1 MAITAQQKMNL
12 LGVTSFMFNYA
23 PDQAS
28 LARFEEAIEA
38 NPSFYA
44 LGTSL
49 AATSA
54 FTSQFPED
62 ATRDEKID
70 LVLSRVGLEEG
81 TVGYDRGVEFINQRL
96 NDGVPE
102 GQVLI
107 EIGEKLLQTPPPEG
121 LEEAAAVLRNKIAVS
136 DAYLNSGIE
145 GYSSETLPNL
155 ISNVTADA
163 ASVTAAVAA
172 IGEFEA
178 EEPVDPGVQ
187 GETYVLTDGRDNV
200 VGTENNDTFLA
211 DVGQNQ
217 NGAISNALSTG
228 DRLDG
233 AGGRNTIEASM
244 IQDNEV
250 DAGVNQAPRP
260 ITQNIQEVYIEALES
275 NTTDG
280 GNVVLDATRMANVE
294 EYWSNFSR
302 SDMTFSGVN
311 LNGSNLN
318 ITKDVTFGM
327 RDVDFDSGLRG
338 AFESQSLVRAP
349 STQVN
354 SQLQVRIADVST
366 ETPTTPLANV
376 DLNLSFSLGDEVVSL
391 EGIRSTDGTYA
402 GLVEALRAELSAVG
416 QGGVNVAL
424 STPYEQVTVAGNT
437 VNLPFTAQEILVTD
451 ADGNAFSNVNFTQR
465 AIEPVAD
472 GFLVAGNAQPVD
484 PASTSNLIE
493 TNLVLDN
500 AGRGSTAGDVTI
512 GGMSNSGTVV
522 EKLNLEV
529 DRNSKVAE
537 VFSASGMGHGAFNTG
552 TETRVAFEQIEV
564 TSGAAQGDLSIENV
578 GNVYNFD
585 ATAFA
590 GQNLDVTGVAG
601 LNRDGGDWVPNAEAR
616 AHVYNTA
623 NDAGSND
630 TVTVAYSHDKA
641 AEFNGFSLAINTG
654 EGDDTIHTIAVNTGG
669 NNLPNQQDLQ
679 QNVNINAGNGN
690 NTVWA
695 EGAGGIT
702 ITSGTGADTI
712 YTDNSGASLM
722 TDESLA
728 ATWVVNTQ
736 ADADGTRDFDN
747 LRGNTAELASGVGST
762 PALLANAQVTVAF
775 SGAAAGGALTSGAAV
790 ANQNG
795 FESTVSLNDI
805 LGDRVFG
812 TQTDVNAAIMQ
823 AINSNYVL
831 NKLLQAELGPDNSLV
846 IRSMIDGEFSAEDLS
861 INVFNNYQVG
871 ESTNADQRL
880 VSAIREEANNSELAV
895 DLQSVID
902 GSTAAANSV
911 SGMVG
916 SDDSSVLA
924 QRDGTDLT
932 GTQSIADNTGN
943 IVNAGAGNDVIVL
956 SSNDI
961 SSETVQFTGYNNGVN
976 TIVNFDS
983 VYNTDDGD
991 DGDDAGVNAGADLL
1005 DFSAYL
1011 NTLTSNSGS
1020 VESQEL
1026 VGYTVA
1032 DTSGALSA
1040 NSVSI
1045 VDFDGTGSVFNG
1057 MTSGNLLAALNG
1069 TGDTD
1074 FGALGANTSLATIGG
1089 GEFVGNT
1096 YDSVLMIQD
1105 GLNEGRY
1112 QAWDVTVGQTA
1123 DGAGSAVATN
1133 AQLIGTYDFGASLTG
1148 LDDASLVA

>member
-1 MAITAQQKMNL
+1 MAITAQQKTNL

-23 PDQAS
+23 PDRAS
-28 LARFEEAIEA
+28 LARFEAAIEA

-44 LGTSL
+44 LGSQL

-54 FTSQFPED
+54 FANQFPED

-81 TVGYDRGVEFINQRL
+81 SLGYTRGVDFINQRL
-96 NDGVPE
+96 DDGVPA

-107 EIGEKLLQTPPPEG
+107 EIGEKLLQSPAPEG
-121 LEEAAAVLRNKIAVS
+121 LEEASAVLRNKIAVS
-136 DAYLNSGIE
+136 DAYLNSDIQ
-145 GYSSETLPNL
+145 GYSNETLPDL
-155 ISNVTADA
+155 LDNVTADP
-163 ASVTAAVAA
+163 ASVSAGVAA
-172 IGEFEA
+172 IAEYEA
-178 EEPVDPGVQ
+178 EEPVEPGVP
-187 GETYVLTDGRDNV
+187 GETYILTEGRDNI
-200 VGTENNDTFLA
+200 VGTENDDTFIG

-250 DAGVNQAPRP
+250 DSGVNQAPRP
-260 ITQNIQEVYIEALES
+260 VTQNIQEVYIEALQG
-275 NTTDG
+275 NTTEG

-294 EYWSNFSR
+294 QYWSNFSR

-349 STQVN
+349 ATQVN
-354 SQLQVRIADVST
+354 SQLQIRIADVST

-376 DLNLSFSLGDEVVSL
+376 DLNLSFNLGDQVVSL
-391 EGIRSTDGTYA
+391 EGLRSTDGTYA
-402 GLVEALRAELSAVG
+402 GLVEALRADLSEAG
-416 QGGVNVAL
+416 LGRVNVSL
-424 STPYEQVTVAGNT
+424 SEPYEQVSVAGNT

-451 ADGNAFSNVNFTQR
+451 AAGNAFSNVNFTQR

-472 GFLVAGNAQPVD
+472 GFLVAGNAAPVD

-493 TNLVLDN
+493 TNLILDN

-529 DRNSKVAE
+529 DRNSKVDN
-537 VFSASGMGHGAFNTG
+537 VFSASGMGHGAFNEG
-552 TETRVAFEQIEV
+552 TEVRTAFQQIEV
-564 TSGAAQGDLSIENV
+564 TSGAAQGDLSIGNV

-590 GQNLDVTGVAG
+590 GENLTVGGWAGV
-601 LNRDGGDWVPNAEAR
+601 LNTGGDWEPNAEAR

-630 TVTVAYSHDKA
+630 TVNVAYSHDKA

-654 EGDDTIHTIAVNTGG
+654 EGNDTIHTLAVRTDG

-690 NTVWA
+690 NTVWT
-695 EGAGGIT
+695 EGAGGVT
-702 ITSGTGADTI
+702 VTSGTGNDTI

-722 TDESLA
+722 TNEAQA

-736 ADADGTRDFDN
+736 EVDGVRDFDN
-747 LRGNTAELASGVGST
+747 LRGNTAELSSGVGST

-775 SGAAAGGALTSGAAV
+775 SGAATGGALTSGAAV

-812 TQTDVNAAIMQ
+812 TQADVNAGIAQ

-846 IRSMIDGEFSAEDLS
+846 IRSMVDGEFSADDLA

-871 ESTNADQRL
+871 ASTTADQRL
-880 VSAIREEANNSELAV
+880 VQAIREEANDSELTV

-916 SDDSSVLA
+916 SDDGSVLA
-924 QRDGTDLT
+924 QRDGLDLT
-932 GTQSIADNTGN
+932 GTASEANNTGN

-956 SSNDI
+956 STNGE
-961 SSETVQFTGYNNGVN
+961 SSETVQFTGYNNGYN

-983 VYNTDDGD
+983 DYSDDDTGD
-991 DGDDAGVNAGADLL
+991 LNAGADLL

-1011 NTLTSNSGS
+1011 TTLTSSSGS
-1020 VESQEL
+1020 VESQQL
-1026 VGYTVA
+1026 VDYTVE

-1045 VDFDGTGSVFNG
+1045 VEFASTVAGNSFAFNG
-1057 MTSGNLLAALNG
+1057 ITSENLVAALNG
-1069 TGDTD
+1069 TADID
-1074 FGALGANTSLATIGG
+1074 FGGLGASTSLSTIGSG
-1089 GEFVGNT
+1089 QFVGNT
-1096 YDSVLMIQD
+1096 YNSVLMIED
-1105 GLNEGRY
+1105 NLNAGKY
-1112 QAWDVTVGQTA
+1112 QAWDVTVGQGA
-1123 DGAGSAVATN
+1123 DGAGSATATG
-1133 AQLIGTYDFGASLTG
+1133 AQLIGTYDFGNSLTG